1 MMTDHGIVSALFHGF
16 GATDAALLLNRLVLG
31 MFFAI
36 SGFHKLFVPR
46 RHQEFRKTLAKAG
59 VPLLG
64 VMEWFVA
71 GVEFLGGLAVV
82 VGLLSPLAALG
93 LLAVSAVAAL
103 TTGGDKLPKEPLDPA
118 DTFDSVLYL
127 PEVLYGAMA
136 TLVIL
141 AGPGAYSL
149 DALLG

>member
-1 MMTDHGIVSALFHGF
+1 MFHGL

-31 MFFAI
+31 VFFAI
-36 SGFHKLFVPR
+36 SGFHKLFAPK
-46 RHQEFRKTLAKAG
+46 RHQEFRKTLAQAG

-71 GVEFLGGLAVV
+71 GVEFFAGLAVA
-82 VGLLSPLAALG
+82 VGLLSPIAALG
-93 LLAVSAVAAL
+93 LIAVSAVAAL
-103 TTGGDKLPKEPLDPA
+103 TTAGDKLPKDPLDPA

-127 PEVLYGAMA
+127 PEVLYVAMA
-136 TLVIL
+136 TYVIL

-149 DALLG
+149 DAMLG